1 MTAQTIL
8 PANTLSSGYDVANSA
23 RFNDGDS
30 AYMNLTSV
38 STVTN
43 RLKFTI
49 SLWVKRSTLGAKSMI
64 GTVGGD
70 NTNFGAIWFDSNDKL
85 NCTEGS
91 GGGELNFITNRVFR
105 DVSAWYHIVLAIDTT
120 QGTESNRVKIY
131 VNGVQQT
138 SFGTS
143 TYPSQNSNMHL
154 NRGGKAQYLGR
165 HTDSSNDYYFDGYMA
180 EVVWIDGSQE
190 AVTSFGEFD
199 EDTNIWKPIN
209 VSGLTFGNNGFY
221 LDFEDSANLGNDV
234 NGGTDWTENNFAA
247 TDQSTDTCTNN
258 FCTCNPLDQTNTGG
272 SSATMAEGNLKWT
285 SAGNNTSQSYM
296 RATFAVTT
304 GKWYWEVKMGASNS
318 GRGFAFGV
326 AGSEADMNAGS
337 SGNMNDSDPNSKWSN
352 QDSGNAK
359 VMKDGADVTTGLTA
373 VTEGDILQVAL
384 DLDNQKIYFGVA
396 GTWQNSADPAAGS
409 NPPATVD
416 ANTTYLPAWSD
427 SGYSNAITLELNFGS
442 PSFAISSGN
451 ADANGHGNFEYAVPS
466 GYLALCTKNI
476 AESG

>member
-1 MTAQTIL
+1 MPSIL
-8 PANTLSSGYDVANSA
+8 GANTLSSGYDVANSA

-70 NTNFGAIWFDSNDKL
+70 
-85 NCTEGS
+85 
-91 GGGELNFITNRVFR
+91 
-105 DVSAWYHIVLAIDTT
+105 TT

-131 VNGVQQT
+131 VNGVQET

-199 EDTNIWKPIN
+199 EDSPQIWKPID

-221 LDFEDSANLGNDV
+221 LDFEDSANLGS
-234 NGGTDWTENNFAA
+234 EN
-247 TDQSTDTCTNN
+247 
-258 FCTCNPLDQTNTGG
+258 
-272 SSATMAEGNLKWT
+272 
-285 SAGNNTSQSYM
+285 
-296 RATFAVTT
+296 
-304 GKWYWEVKMGASNS
+304 
-318 GRGFAFGV
+318 
-326 AGSEADMNAGS
+326 
-337 SGNMNDSDPNSKWSN
+337 
-352 QDSGNAK
+352 
-359 VMKDGADVTTGLTA
+359 
-373 VTEGDILQVAL
+373 
-384 DLDNQKIYFGVA
+384 
-396 GTWQNSADPAAGS
+396 
-409 NPPATVD
+409 
-416 ANTTYLPAWSD
+416 
-427 SGYSNAITLELNFGS
+427 
-442 PSFAISSGN
+442 
-451 ADANGHGNFEYAVPS
+451 
-466 GYLALCTKNI
+466 
-476 AESG
+476 

>member
-23 RFNDGDS
+23 RFDDGSS
-30 AYMNLTSV
+30 AYMHFTPGSG
-38 STVTN
+38 N
-43 RLKFTI
+43 RRTFTI
-49 SLWVKRSTLGAKSMI
+49 SMWVKRAKLGEAYLWGI
-64 GTVGGD
+64 NNGTNPYTQIV
-70 NTNFGAIWFDSNDKL
+70 FDANDKL
-85 NCTEGS
+85 YINDYD
-91 GGGELNFITNRVFR
+91 GGEDTQLITTQTFK
-105 DVSAWYHIVLAIDTT
+105 DIAAWYHIVIAYDTT
-120 QGTESNRVKIY
+120 QSTAANRIKLYVNGTRVTAFATETY
-131 VNGVQQT
+131 CAQNFDTEWNNGVQQDLGKFST
-138 SFGTS
+138 SYG
-143 TYPSQNSNMHL
+143 
-154 NRGGKAQYLGR
+154 
-165 HTDSSNDYYFDGYMA
+165 DYYLA
-180 EVVWIDGSQE
+180 EVCMVEDSQLTP
-190 AVTSFGEFD
+190 TSFGEFD
-199 EDTNIWKPIN
+199 EDSPTVWKPID
-209 VSGLTFGNNGFY
+209 VSGLTFNTEGFY
-221 LDFEDSANLGNDV
+221 LDFEDSGNLGDDESGNENDF
-234 NGGTDWTENNFAA
+234 TEVNFAA

-296 RATFAVTT
+296 RATFGVST

-337 SGNMNDSDPNSKWSN
+337 SGNMQDSDPNSKWSN

-359 VMKDGADVTTGLTA
+359 AMKDGADVTTGLTA
-373 VTEGDILQVAL
+373 VTEGDIIQIAL

-396 GTWQNSADPAAGS
+396 GTYQNSADPAAGS

-427 SGYSNAITLELNFGS
+427 SGYADAMTLELNFGS
-442 PSFAISSGN
+442 PAFAISSGN